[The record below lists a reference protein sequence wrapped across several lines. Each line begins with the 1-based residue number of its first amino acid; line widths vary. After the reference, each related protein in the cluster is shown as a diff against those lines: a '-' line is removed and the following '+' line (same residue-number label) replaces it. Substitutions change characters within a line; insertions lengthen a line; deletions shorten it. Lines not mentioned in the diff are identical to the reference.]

1 MNGLL
6 IPLAF
11 EWIALITLIAPLVLV
26 GKFSSRPNLGLLV
39 WFGAFLS
46 AGLASAVLIISLASS
61 IFETWIALHANP
73 NGTEKWWL
81 ALLAGFG
88 PWLFLAT
95 AGIGLALMN
104 TRLAPLVESGREIS
118 PLAQLASQQIEI
130 FRDIEVR
137 MIEIPIRHAFT
148 DGRAIYVSREL
159 WSSCNAQE
167 RKHILVHEYEHIRL
181 RHPLLKRVAQVIYAL
196 TPKFAA
202 SRALQS
208 EVERLTEIIA
218 DRRAQMA

>member
-1 MNGLL
+1 MNSLL

-11 EWIALITLIAPLVLV
+11 EWISLITLIAPLLLS
-26 GKFSSRPNLGLLV
+26 GKFSKRPNLGLVV

-46 AGLASAVLIISLASS
+46 AGLASIVLIISLGSS

-118 PLAQLASQQIEI
+118 PLAQLASYKIDEYQGV
-130 FRDIEVR
+130 DVR
-137 MIEIPIRHAFT
+137 QLEIPIRHAFT

-159 WSSCNAQE
+159 WSSCNPPE
-167 RKHILVHEYEHIRL
+167 RKHILIHEYEHIRL
-181 RHPLLKRVAQVIYAL
+181 RHPFLKRVAQVIYAL

-218 DRRAQMA
+218 NRRAKMG